1 MNLFIMLFR
10 AAILYFL
17 VIVALRMMGKR
28 QLGELQPSELVV
40 TILIS
45 NIASIPIEDLSLP
58 MVAGILPITVL
69 VFLELVIANVSLR
82 FPKFRRAVT
91 GNPVMVIREG
101 KIDQK
106 TLHLLRFSVDDLMEG
121 LRGQGYFDVR
131 QVYSAVVETTGNL
144 SVLPK
149 FENQPVQASMLNIK
163 GSDENPPAILICD
176 GEVSESKNFA
186 KPWNLQRLE
195 KILKADGVSA
205 SDVFLFL
212 ADDNGSYTLIRKER
226 LK

>member
-45 NIASIPIEDLSLP
+45 NIASIPIADLSLP

-69 VFLELVIANVSLR
+69 VFLELVIANLSLR
-82 FPKFRRAVT
+82 FPKFRRTVT

-106 TLHLLRFSVDDLMEG
+106 ALHLLRFSIDDLMEG

-163 GSDENPPAILICD
+163 GMDENPPAILICD
-176 GEVSESKNFA
+176 GEISESKNFA